1 METFS
6 QRITNLTESEKALQA
21 VIREIGKNEPTLEQ
35 SQRYEKAWIKASEEL
50 RAENPRLD
58 LYAAGRI
65 LHQVCEQARNE

>member
-1 METFS
+1 MFS
-6 QRITNLTESEKALQA
+6 LRITNLTESEKELQA
-21 VIREIGKNEPTLEQ
+21 IIREIGNNEPTLEQ
-35 SQRYEKAWIKASEEL
+35 ERRREEAWVKASQEL